1 MGKIIISEHQF
12 NLLLKERDLSDF
24 AKLKGTTLHKI
35 GGIPIDKQETPYVIN
50 DILTSEELNPYTFPN
65 SVDLTTLSTRNKIR
79 FDTYWDT
86 FHKARKYGR
95 GDMWEGLFAGLF
107 GGVLPDSGSDD
118 EEEYVTPRADVIL
131 EDGRRLSLK
140 FLNGPSESPVLGNLG
155 TAYEMAIA
163 IPDLLP
169 PDYQDASVTEIFQT
183 NDPDLIDFKVT
194 LLRYAFED
202 VDEWAFA
209 YPEEKK
215 LIVKYI
221 NTDNLTEK
229 IVDNP
234 QLINKPKSK
243 GNRNQL
249 RISSVMVSGFE
260 GIGIIF
266 PSVSQEEYDK
276 FLMGT
281 PREQVVSKIFGKY
294 VDRMDPD
301 TITYIRKNPSTI
313 IKKFHDI
320 YGEDLNLGL
329 TF

>member
-50 DILTSEELNPYTFPN
+50 DILTSEELNPYPFPN
-65 SVDLTTLSTRNKIR
+65 SIDLTTLSTRNKIR

-107 GGVLPDSGSDD
+107 GGVLVDSGSDD

-131 EDGRRLSLK
+131 EDGRRISLK

-169 PDYQDASVTEIFQT
+169 PDYEDASVTEIFQT

-194 LLRYAFED
+194 LLSYAFED

-260 GIGIIF
+260 GVDIIF

-276 FLMGT
+276 FLGGT
-281 PREQVVSKIFGKY
+281 PREQVVSKVFGKY
-294 VDRMDPD
+294 MDRMDPD
-301 TITYIRKNPSTI
+301 TVTYIRKNPSTI

>member
-35 GGIPIDKQETPYVIN
+35 GGIPIDKHETPYIIN
-50 DILTSEELNPYTFPN
+50 DILTSEELNPYIFPN
-65 SVDLTTLSTRNKIR
+65 SIDLTALSTRNKIR

-86 FHKARKYGR
+86 FHKARRYGR

-107 GGVLPDSGSDD
+107 GGALPDSGSDD

-131 EDGRRLSLK
+131 EDGRRISLK

-155 TAYEMAIA
+155 TAYDMAIA

-169 PDYQDASVTEIFQT
+169 PDYEDASVTEIFQT

-221 NTDNLTEK
+221 DTDNLTSK

-260 GIGIIF
+260 GMDIIF

-276 FLMGT
+276 FLSGT
-281 PREQVVSKIFGKY
+281 PKEQVVSKIFGKY
-294 VDRMDPD
+294 IDRMDPD

-320 YGEDLNLGL
+320 YGDDLNLGL

>member
-1 MGKIIISEHQF
+1 
-12 NLLLKERDLSDF
+12 
-24 AKLKGTTLHKI
+24 
-35 GGIPIDKQETPYVIN
+35 
-50 DILTSEELNPYTFPN
+50 
-65 SVDLTTLSTRNKIR
+65 
-79 FDTYWDT
+79 
-86 FHKARKYGR
+86 
-95 GDMWEGLFAGLF
+95 
-107 GGVLPDSGSDD
+107 
-118 EEEYVTPRADVIL
+118 
-131 EDGRRLSLK
+131 
-140 FLNGPSESPVLGNLG
+140 
-155 TAYEMAIA
+155 MAIA

-169 PDYQDASVTEIFQT
+169 PDYEDASVTEIFQT

-194 LLRYAFED
+194 LLSYAFED

-260 GIGIIF
+260 GVDIIF

-276 FLMGT
+276 FLGGT
-281 PREQVVSKIFGKY
+281 PREQVVSKVFGKY
-294 VDRMDPD
+294 MDRMDPD
-301 TITYIRKNPSTI
+301 TVTYIRKNPSTI